1 MPTVNSSG
9 SVLLIAD
16 NEEAGRH
23 YTGAL
28 EAAGY
33 QVTQIETFAKVIGSQ
48 LPEPDVIVLCD
59 LAVLAYPGQAAPVVR
74 VPKKMTPDELV
85 TAVCRRVGLRATLL
99 STAAQPA

>member
-1 MPTVNSSG
+1 MMPTVNTG
-9 SVLLIAD
+9 RVLLIAD

-28 EAAGY
+28 AAAGY
-33 QVTQIETFAKVIGSQ
+33 QVTQIETFTKVLGSQ

-85 TAVCRRVGLRATLL
+85 TAVDRRVGLRGTLL
-99 STAAQPA
+99 AMSAQPA